1 MWVKIANFILKFRLP
16 LVFLLIGVTGFMAWN
31 ASKAE
36 LTYELNQILPKEHKT
51 FKEFEQFSSNFTED
65 ANMLLF
71 GFEEKD
77 VFQAKVFNEW
87 FKLGEEIRAVEGVRG
102 VISVPHTALIE
113 KNTEEKKFEIVEFH
127 EYDRSDLDSMKQVFL
142 SLPFYRG
149 RIYNETTNATLMG
162 VYIDKQVLDSKQ
174 RMETVNNI
182 IDKVKPFAKEN
193 NLDIKYS
200 GIPYL
205 RSFRVDTV
213 TFELRMFLIAAL
225 LISSLILLFLFRS
238 FTGVILPLLVV
249 IIGVIWSV
257 GTIYLLGYKIT
268 MLTGLIPT
276 LMVIIGIPNCVYWI
290 NKYQMEYVKSGNQNA
305 AIQKATERIGNVI
318 FYANLTT
325 AIGFGVFSFTR
336 SMMLFEFGLVAGLNV
351 LATFFITLIL
361 MPSIFSWL
369 KPPKA
374 QQVKHL
380 ERNTT
385 KVILSWLEK
394 ITYYFRR
401 PIMIGSGVLAIAAII
416 GMLQLKAQGFIY
428 DDIPE
433 DSKAWE
439 DMKFFEKNFGGVVPL
454 EVIVDTKKKGSATK
468 INTLNKIDRLQKI
481 FDYEDLFTRPLS
493 LAEGVKYANQSYY
506 KGLETKYVLPNQLES
521 SFIFSYMKKMDREGQ
536 EGVLDNFTDS
546 LRQKARISL
555 LMKDVGSGRLPDII
569 DSLTVEAHKI
579 FNPEKTEILFT
590 GSAIMVSEGYN
601 YLIKGLINSVLW
613 AFLLISLIIA
623 YLFRSFR
630 MLLVAL
636 IPNIL
641 PLLTAAGIMGF
652 SNIYLKP
659 STVLIFSVAL
669 GISVDFTIHILAKV
683 RIELANNNWN
693 IRKTVSEALFESG
706 FSMIYT
712 ALILFSGF
720 AIFMGSQF
728 QGTFYLGLLT
738 SITLIISLFTNLVL
752 LPAILLSVNPNALR
766 RVMELE
772 EKEQAF

>member
-1 MWVKIANFILKFRLP
+1 MWVKIAKFILKNRVP
-16 LVFLLIGVTGFMAWN
+16 LVLLLAVLTAFMAWN
-31 ASKAE
+31 ATKAE
-36 LTYELNQILPKEHKT
+36 LTYELNQILPENHQIYKD
-51 FKEFEQFSSNFTED
+51 FEAFSSNFTED

-71 GFEEKD
+71 GFDDKD
-77 VFQAKVFNEW
+77 VFDSSIFSEW
-87 FKLGEEIRAVEGVRG
+87 HKLGEDIKEIEGIRG

-113 KNTEEKKFEIVEFH
+113 KNTEDKKFEIVEIF
-127 EYDRSDLDSMKQVFL
+127 ETDRSDLDSLKTMFL
-142 SLPFYRG
+142 SLPFYRD
-149 RIYNETTNATLMG
+149 RIYNEKTDATLMG
-162 VYIDKQVLDSKQ
+162 VYIDKVVLDSKQ
-174 RMETVNNI
+174 RMETVNTI
-182 IDKVKPFAKEN
+182 IDKVKPFASRN

-213 TFELRMFLIAAL
+213 TKELRMFLLAAL
-225 LISSLILLFLFRS
+225 LISSIILLILFRS
-238 FTGVILPLLVV
+238 LTGVILPLLVV
-249 IIGVIWSV
+249 IIGVIWSI
-257 GTIYLLGYKIT
+257 GTISLLGYKISI
-268 MLTGLIPT
+268 LTGLIPT

-290 NKYQMEYVKSGNQNA
+290 NKYQMEYVKSNDQKA
-305 AIQKATERIGNVI
+305 ALEKATERIGNVI

-325 AIGFGVFSFTR
+325 AIGFGVFSLTR
-336 SMMLFEFGLVAGLNV
+336 SQMLFEFGLVAGLNV
-351 LATFFITLIL
+351 IGTFFITLIL
-361 MPSIFSWL
+361 MSSIFSWL

-374 QQVKHL
+374 NQVKHL
-380 ERNTT
+380 ERNVTR
-385 KVILSWLEK
+385 KILGWLEK
-394 ITYYFRR
+394 ITFQFRR
-401 PIMIGSGVLAIAAII
+401 PIMLGAGVLAITAII

-433 DSKAWE
+433 DSKAWN
-439 DMKFFEKNFGGVVPL
+439 DMKFFEENFGGVVPL
-454 EVIVDTKKKGSATK
+454 EVVVDTKKKGSATK
-468 INTLNKIDRLQKI
+468 ISTLNKINRLQKI
-481 FDYEDLFTRPLS
+481 FDYDDLFTKPLS
-493 LAEGVKYANQSYY
+493 LAEGIKYANQAYY

-555 LMKDVGSGRLPDII
+555 LMKDVGSGRLPLII
-569 DSLTVEAHKI
+569 DSLKVEAEKI
-579 FNPEKTEILFT
+579 FDPEKTDILFT

-613 AFLLISLIIA
+613 AFLLISIIIA

-630 MLLVAL
+630 MLMVAL
-636 IPNIL
+636 IPNLL
-641 PLLTAAGIMGF
+641 PLL
-652 SNIYLKP
+652 
-659 STVLIFSVAL
+659 
-669 GISVDFTIHILAKV
+669 VDFTTHILAKV
-683 RIELANNNWN
+683 RLELANNNWN

-738 SITLIISLFTNLVL
+738 SITLIISLLTNLVL

>member
-1 MWVKIANFILKFRLP
+1 MWVKIAKFILKHRVA
-16 LVFLLIGVTGFMAWN
+16 LVLLLVALTAFMAFN
-31 ASKAE
+31 ASKAR
-36 LTYELNQILPKEHKT
+36 LTYELNQILPKDHKIYQ
-51 FKEFEQFSSNFTED
+51 EFSEFSDNFTED

-71 GFEEKD
+71 GYDDKD
-77 VFQAKVFNEW
+77 VFDEKIFAEW
-87 FKLGEEIRAVEGVRG
+87 HKLGEEIKEIEGVRG

-113 KNTEEKKFEIVEFH
+113 KNVDEKRFEIVELF
-127 EYDRSDLDSMKQVFL
+127 ETNDGDLDALKQIFL
-142 SLPFYRG
+142 SLPFYRN
-149 RIYNETTNATLMG
+149 RIYNEGSQATMMG
-162 VYIDKQVLDSKQ
+162 VYIDKVVLDSKQ
-174 RMETVNNI
+174 RMQTVSTI
-182 IDKVKPFAKEN
+182 IAKVKPFADQN
-193 NLDIKYS
+193 SLDIKYS

-213 TFELRMFLIAAL
+213 TRELRMFLVAAL
-225 LISSLILLFLFRS
+225 LISSIILLILFRS
-238 FTGVILPLLVV
+238 ITGVLLPLLVV
-249 IIGVIWSV
+249 VIGVIWSV
-257 GTIYLLGYKIT
+257 GTIYLLGYKIS

-290 NKYQMEYVKSGNQNA
+290 NKYQMEYVKSGNQQA
-305 AIQKATERIGNVI
+305 AIEMATERIGNVI

-325 AIGFGVFSFTR
+325 AIGFGVFSFTK
-336 SMMLFEFGLVAGLNV
+336 SQMLFEFGLVAGLNV

-369 KPPKA
+369 SPPKA
-374 QQVKHL
+374 NHVKHL
-380 ERNTT
+380 ERNVTH
-385 KVILSWLEK
+385 KVLAWLEN
-394 ITYYFRR
+394 ITYYYRR
-401 PIMIGSGVLAIAAII
+401 PIMITAAILAVVAII
-416 GMLQLKAQGFIY
+416 GMFQLKAQGFIY
-428 DDIPE
+428 DDIPK
-433 DSKAWE
+433 DSKAWY
-439 DMKFFEKNFGGVVPL
+439 DMKFFERNFGGVVPL
-454 EVIVDTKKKGSATK
+454 EVVVDTKKKGSATK
-468 INTLNKIDRLQKI
+468 ISTLNKIDRLQKI
-481 FDYEDLFTRPLS
+481 FDYDSLFTKPLS
-493 LAEGVKYANQSYY
+493 LAEGVKYANQAYY
-506 KGLETKYVLPNQLES
+506 KGLESKYVLPNQLES

-555 LMKDVGSGRLPDII
+555 LMKDVGSGRLPIII
-569 DSLTVEAHKI
+569 DSLRVEAEKI
-579 FNPEKTEILFT
+579 FKPEKSTILFT
-590 GSAIMVSEGYN
+590 GSAILVSEGYN
-601 YLIKGLINSVLW
+601 YLIRGLINSVLW
-613 AFLLISLIIA
+613 AFLLISMIIA

-636 IPNIL
+636 IPNLL
-641 PLLTAAGIMGF
+641 PLLTAAGVMGF
-652 SNIYLKP
+652 TNIYLKP

-683 RIELANNNWN
+683 RLELANNNWN

-738 SITLIISLFTNLVL
+738 SMTLIVSLMTNLVL

-766 RVMELE
+766 RIMELE